1 MVKQVAIYRH
11 QLGKPSESFIY
22 TPLPHYQTYKPILV
36 GTEVWE
42 NKPLPVE
49 HAAPANFTTMQRII
63 HRASFRNH
71 YLENWFRQHQPD
83 ILHAHFAID
92 GLYASFF
99 AHRYNIPLIVTLHG
113 FDVTRTQKELMT
125 SKNLSWI
132 KYALNR
138 KRLFRQCDRFLCVS
152 QFIYEKALQAGFPRE
167 KLTQHYIGVDTEL
180 FSARKHTAEPSEQF
194 KILHVARLTEK
205 KGAKFLL
212 EAIKLIDDPRV
223 KLTIAGDGE
232 LNSTLKRQAADLG
245 ILNQIDFLG
254 FVPYSEIQTLMQT
267 HQVLC
272 VPSVTAVDG
281 DAEGLGMVFLEAA
294 ASGLPIVSTRHGGIP
309 EAVIDGETGYLVR
322 ERDSKALA
330 NALRLLICHPETSIE
345 LSRKARLWINRK
357 FSIQTNTQALEK
369 LYDEI
374 IAKHL

>member
-49 HAAPANFTTMQRII
+49 HVAPANFTTMQRII

-113 FDVTRTQKELMT
+113 FDVTRTQKELLT

-152 QFIYEKALQAGFPRE
+152 QFIYEKALQAGFPQE

-180 FSARKHTAEPSEQF
+180 FSARKGSAEPSEQF

-205 KGAKFLL
+205 KGTTFLL
-212 EAIKLIDDPRV
+212 DAIKQMGDSAI

-232 LNSTLKRQAADLG
+232 LENTLKHQAAELG

-254 FVPYSEIQTLMQT
+254 FVPYHEIQTLMQT

-272 VPSVTAVDG
+272 VPSVTATDG

-294 ASGLPIVSTRHGGIP
+294 ACGLPIIATQHGGIP

-322 ERDSKALA
+322 ERDSEALA
-330 NALRLLICHPETSIE
+330 NALNQIRLQPETCIQ
-345 LSRKARLWINRK
+345 LGRQSRLRIDKLFNIK
-357 FSIQTNTQALEK
+357 SNTECLEEI
-369 LYDEI
+369 YDDV
-374 IAKHL
+374 IAK